1 MNIVIQN
8 VKTRHFM
15 AAPPNDWVD
24 DARDALPFTGTR
36 AALAYCRRHELEGV
50 RLVVFFADRKV
61 SLLLYVPGS
70 ETPVP
75 AGAFKPVAA

>member
-8 VKTRHFM
+8 VKTRRFM
-15 AAPPNDWVD
+15 TAPPNDWVAD
-24 DARDALPFTGTR
+24 PRDALPFNGTR
-36 AALAYCRRHELEGV
+36 AALAYCRRHELEEV

-75 AGAFKPVAA
+75 GGALKHVAA